1 MTSFKPAN
9 LVKTGNYVP
18 WNSPKN
24 WTHNSEK
31 MALGTPFMA
40 SSKSA
45 RTKFSKDELTEPRS
59 Q

>member
-9 LVKTGNYVP
+9 LIKTGNYVP
-18 WNSPKN
+18 RNSPKKL
-24 WTHNSEK
+24 THNSEK

-40 SSKSA
+40 SSKSVT
-45 RTKFSKDELTEPRS
+45 TKFPKDELTELSS